1 MVRLA
6 RRAAVMLVD
15 PQIVRPA
22 QTASYGSLSL
32 ARAVASGYAAAVPD
46 GPMMQPSVGAPLAGP
61 TPLNSAR
68 AQPTFWLPATLPG
81 RRQDG
86 PARESLPA
94 ITDRQRVLYVKS
106 RSVRVD

>member
-22 QTASYGSLSL
+22 QAASYGSLSL

-46 GPMMQPSVGAPLAGP
+46 GPMMQPPVGAPLAGP
-61 TPLNSAR
+61 MPLNSAR
-68 AQPTFWLPATLPG
+68 EQPTLWLTATLPG

-86 PARESLPA
+86 PARESLPEQLGRGA
-94 ITDRQRVLYVKS
+94 CGERGGQYV
-106 RSVRVD
+106 